1 MIVDMEKKLSRLDS
15 IENFKKKMRFETM
28 AALKL
33 DPQIQYNDDKKM
45 SFSSHSIEKLHPQD
59 IYGLQTAMHAN
70 SISTSQRFIIVSIIR
85 AV

>member
-33 DPQIQYNDDKKM
+33 DPQVQYNDDKKNEL
-45 SFSSHSIEKLHPQD
+45 FFAFNRKI
-59 IYGLQTAMHAN
+59 
-70 SISTSQRFIIVSIIR
+70 TSARHIR
-85 AV
+85 AADGHACKFH

>member
-45 SFSSHSIEKLHPQD
+45 SFSLHSIEKLHPQD

-85 AV
+85 AF

>member
-33 DPQIQYNDDKKM
+33 DPQIQYNDDKKNEL
-45 SFSSHSIEKLHPQD
+45 FFAFNRKI
-59 IYGLQTAMHAN
+59 
-70 SISTSQRFIIVSIIR
+70 TSARHIR
-85 AV
+85 AADGHACKFH